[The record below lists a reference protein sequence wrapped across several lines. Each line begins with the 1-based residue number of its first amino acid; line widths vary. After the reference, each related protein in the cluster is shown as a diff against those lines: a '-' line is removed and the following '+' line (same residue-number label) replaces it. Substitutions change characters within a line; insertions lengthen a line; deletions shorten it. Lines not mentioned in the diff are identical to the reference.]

1 MASQQEVALPPEARS
16 ADLQLETLCTKL
28 QSLATLDEAWDA
40 SLLVIRGV
48 MAKNT
53 YGIPLMEKILHANVW
68 RLMRRCKEGFFTA
81 INDALTLTTIPS
93 SSCEAP
99 VLNKHQLDLLEEAVA
114 RLCKS
119 VLPWN
124 NAIARSSAELFRA
137 GKWPDQIGHLMR
149 IMASWLRNVED
160 RLLDIREGNERA
172 RRETDFNRFWEEKA
186 EEVERAIQE
195 GKLMDGWDEDGGR
208 YVVV

>member
-1 MASQQEVALPPEARS
+1 MASQQEATLPPEARS
-16 ADLQLETLCTKL
+16 AVLQIENLYTKL
-28 QSLATLDEAWDA
+28 QSLATLVEAWDA
-40 SLLVIRGV
+40 SLLAIRDV
-48 MAKNT
+48 LAEVN
-53 YGIPLMEKILHANVW
+53 YGRPRLERILPVGVW

-81 INDALTLTTIPS
+81 INDALTLINIPS
-93 SSCEAP
+93 SSHEAP

-124 NAIARSSAELFRA
+124 NAIARSSEELVRA
-137 GKWPDQIGHLMR
+137 GNWPGQVGHLMR

-172 RRETDFNRFWEEKA
+172 MTETDFNRFWEEKA

-195 GKLMDGWDEDGGR
+195 GKLMDGRDEDGGR